1 MPLDALEQLG
11 CARGQGLGA
20 VGVEGCALRVEH
32 AHLLQRGPAGVVRTD
47 EVLGVR
53 ESGFGIFVELREQ
66 PQVGVLQIVAH
77 QLRPIVEQLVQREVE
92 VGGDAR
98 QQSHVGHALLQLPL
112 RHGRFRHASGGKGGG
127 VPPDDAGHGGA
138 RLLQRAA
145 RQRAVHIAALVPQA
159 PHGQRLPAPHGLQR
173 KAQRRVRKAAQPERA
188 RRKAQRAQRQHGRQ
202 HRARRKLAPGRFGK
216 SAAQPAFQRG
226 DAFPHA
232 HHRVRH
238 PGRVSQRKVHQKA
251 AQGGQHNIH
260 LTLPPHNT
268 LRPQGPAGR
277 ASASAPHPV

>member
-1 MPLDALEQLG
+1 MAAPVPPSDAQRAARVLPRERRRARQQQCG
-11 CARGQGLGA
+11 HARGQIIGRVVQLCGRAPEIEIPLILIPHHAVHGVHRLVAQRQRRAAQQHVKHRRGHA
-20 VGVEGCALRVEH
+20 VGKV
-32 AHLLQRGPAGVVRTD
+32 
-47 EVLGVR
+47 
-53 ESGFGIFVELREQ
+53 FVHRF
-66 PQVGVLQIVAH
+66 
-77 QLRPIVEQLVQREVE
+77 
-92 VGGDAR
+92 
-98 QQSHVGHALLQLPL
+98 
-112 RHGRFRHASGGKGGG
+112 HGRFRHASGGKGGG

-188 RRKAQRAQRQHGRQ
+188 RRKAQCAQRQQGRQ
-202 HRARRKLAPGRFGK
+202 HRARRKLAPGRFRK

-251 AQGGQHNIH
+251 AQRGQHNIH